1 MTNQSDNS
9 LSQIDSPDSIA
20 EEVGIRFGR
29 IHFHVVLLIALS
41 FMGGLISGYLIW
53 GQRPSDQAV
62 VQMPTTQ
69 PESALIPEPPQT
81 QTTTPTTAPSA
92 SEEPVTFEVS
102 VDDDPAIGPVDAPIT
117 IVEFADFNCGFCRV
131 FFLQT
136 LHPLLEAYPDQIH
149 FVYRDLP
156 LVGGYE
162 AALAA
167 ECADEQG
174 AFWEYHDVL
183 FTEGASAGRSSYI
196 QYAEDIGL
204 DSDVLTKCLDEGHYA
219 AEVAADA
226 QFAIDLGAT
235 GVPLFFINGIPV
247 VGAQPLEVFI
257 QIIEAE
263 LEK

>member
-1 MTNQSDNS
+1 MTNQSGNS

-20 EEVGIRFGR
+20 EEAGVRFGR
-29 IHFHVVLLIALS
+29 IHFYVVLFIALA
-41 FMGGLISGYLIW
+41 FIGGLITGYFIW
-53 GQRPSDQAV
+53 GQRPSEPVV

-69 PESALIPEPPQT
+69 PGSTPTPEPPQA
-81 QTTTPTTAPSA
+81 QTITPTEAAPGSQ
-92 SEEPVTFEVS
+92 EPVIFEVS

-117 IVEFADFNCGFCRV
+117 IIEFADFNCGFCRI

-183 FTEGASAGRSSYI
+183 FTEGASVGRSSYI
-196 QYAEDIGL
+196 QYAEDIGI
-204 DSDVLTKCLDEGHYA
+204 DADVLIKCLDEGHYA